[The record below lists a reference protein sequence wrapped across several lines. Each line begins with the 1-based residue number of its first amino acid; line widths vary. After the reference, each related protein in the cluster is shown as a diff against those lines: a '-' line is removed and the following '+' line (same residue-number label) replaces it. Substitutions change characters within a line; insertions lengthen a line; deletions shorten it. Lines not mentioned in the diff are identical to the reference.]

1 MAAMRAVPATAGLSD
16 LKNCMLGCL
25 FPYPAGCRECGPVAA
40 SEQKRCQD
48 NDVDDNNRKWQQR
61 NGKEKSTAIE
71 GKRSLVVN
79 TPNEETIADK
89 RTIGQ

>member
-40 SEQKRCQD
+40 SEQKEGAKTTTSTTTTE
-48 NDVDDNNRKWQQR
+48 NGSKEMEKKKAQQ
-61 NGKEKSTAIE
+61 
-71 GKRSLVVN
+71 
-79 TPNEETIADK
+79 
-89 RTIGQ
+89 